1 MINRFIREP
10 LFLFSVVGI
19 AVFAWY
25 FYLESKTTEV
35 IQLDPYTKAEF
46 IDQFELLTGRKATE
60 DDIKRIE
67 KNFIEEEILFREAI
81 ASGMH
86 LTDPKI
92 RIDLLTKMRYQIT
105 GIMPEPTESQLVQY
119 YLDNIKQY
127 FIEPGVSFRHIYFK
141 QQPDSAEAMLQK
153 LLEGETI
160 QGDEFWHG
168 YDMQQYGESMIRSI
182 FGPVF
187 LQNLKQAPLNQWI
200 GLVQSTTGWHYVV
213 VSDRQPETPLS
224 FDDALPQITQDY
236 INAGIQ
242 NAVSS
247 KVKELESQYQV
258 IRSEN

>member
-1 MINRFIREP
+1 MISRFIRDP
-10 LFLFSVVGI
+10 LFIFSIVGVAI
-19 AVFAWY
+19 FAWY
-25 FYLESKTTEV
+25 FYVESKNTEV

-60 DDIKRIE
+60 EDISRIE
-67 KNFIEEEILFREAI
+67 RNFIEEEILFREAI

-86 LTDPKI
+86 LTDPKV

-105 GIMPEPTESQLVQY
+105 GIVPEPTEEQLVQY
-119 YLDNIKQY
+119 YLENIKRY
-127 FIEPGVSFRHIYFK
+127 FIEPGVSFRHVYFK
-141 QQPDSAEAMLQK
+141 QQPDAAETILQK
-153 LLEGETI
+153 LQQGEAV

-182 FGPVF
+182 FGADF
-187 LQNLKQAPLNQWI
+187 LANLQQAPLNSWI
-200 GLVQSTTGWHYVV
+200 GLVQSLTGWHYVV
-213 VSDRQPETPLS
+213 VSGRQPETPLS
-224 FDDALPQITQDY
+224 FDEALPQITQDY

-247 KVKELESQYQV
+247 KVKELESQYRV